1 MSDSEIRDAERTYR
15 ASGAP
20 QDGEAY
26 VQAVLRS
33 TGLNST
39 FLIARVIETQRGL
52 NTLLAINEL
61 RMPGGV
67 TLAMRE
73 AIQRTVTPD
82 DMVSFLRGGREWL
95 EPPSIMRGQ
104 QGTDFLAVERPAIH
118 PAQVTAH
125 SCMICGAFYSGLT
138 HTCVGRNPT
147 GAYDAV
153 PTRGVPAGSAIL
165 CNHANENPGH
175 CPCDLDCYCRQDG
188 NTCSDVRS
196 MEPNDGTCEIRGC
209 RRCPRWHFRTE
220 RGAQLSNGV
229 LVYYVCT
236 EHLAEIRANNSLS
249 EIVRHHEV
257 VDDV

>member
-33 TGLNST
+33 TGVNST

-82 DMVSFLRGGREWL
+82 DMVSFLRGDREWL
-95 EPPSIMRGQ
+95 NPPLVTNLTTPEDAAALRVVVGVRLPPGS
-104 QGTDFLAVERPAIH
+104 TDGYQRARPALH
-118 PAQVTAH
+118 QAQV
-125 SCMICGAFYSGLT
+125 G
-138 HTCVGRNPT
+138 
-147 GAYDAV
+147 
-153 PTRGVPAGSAIL
+153 
-165 CNHANENPGH
+165 E
-175 CPCDLDCYCRQDG
+175 Q
-188 NTCSDVRS
+188 
-196 MEPNDGTCEIRGC
+196 
-209 RRCPRWHFRTE
+209 
-220 RGAQLSNGV
+220 
-229 LVYYVCT
+229 
-236 EHLAEIRANNSLS
+236 
-249 EIVRHHEV
+249 
-257 VDDV
+257 

>member
-33 TGLNST
+33 TGLNSI
-39 FLIARVIETQRGL
+39 FLIARVIETQRAIAALIGPS
-52 NTLLAINEL
+52 LAS
-61 RMPGGV
+61 GH
-67 TLAMRE
+67 ARE
-73 AIQRTVTPD
+73 IQIRGAFSRPVTPD

-95 EPPSIMRGQ
+95 ASNFTMADMLATPSVAGAYIPLHQRE
-104 QGTDFLAVERPAIH
+104 LPALH
-118 PAQVTAH
+118 PHQ
-125 SCMICGAFYSGLT
+125 
-138 HTCVGRNPT
+138 VGRNPT

-175 CPCDLDCYCRQDG
+175 CPCDPDCYCRQDG
-188 NTCSDVRS
+188 HTCS
-196 MEPNDGTCEIRGC
+196 
-209 RRCPRWHFRTE
+209 
-220 RGAQLSNGV
+220 A
-229 LVYYVCT
+229 
-236 EHLAEIRANNSLS
+236 LAAMAAM
-249 EIVRHHEV
+249 VRHHEV

>member
-1 MSDSEIRDAERTYR
+1 MSDDAIRNAERAYR

-20 QDGEAY
+20 QDGEAW
-26 VQAVLRS
+26 VQAVLRTTS
-33 TGLNST
+33 VPTT
-39 FLIARVIETQRGL
+39 FLIARVIETQRALHSMTGA
-52 NTLLAINEL
+52 TSDASARAAIA
-61 RMPGGV
+61 RP
-67 TLAMRE
+67 
-73 AIQRTVTPD
+73 VTPD

-95 EPPSIMRGQ
+95 KPPPLGQ
-104 QGTDFLAVERPAIH
+104 NTHSFMVDDHSGPPRLDRAPPLTTQVRDGVE
-118 PAQVTAH
+118 V
-125 SCMICGAFYSGLT
+125 M
-138 HTCVGRNPT
+138 GRNM
-147 GAYDAV
+147 V
-153 PTRGVPAGSAIL
+153 VRGVLAGDAIL

-175 CPCDLDCYCRQDG
+175 CPCEPNCYCRQDG
-188 NTCSDVRS
+188 YTCSDVRS

-249 EIVRHHEV
+249 EMVRHHEA